1 MKKLIYALTLLLC
14 FQTLSNAQVV
24 DEKKIA
30 EMKEK
35 AAKEKDGWKKG
46 GSFGFDASALSLV
59 NPRFGAGGNKVSFGG
74 LGSWFANQKK
84 GNMLW
89 ENAFSGQLA
98 VQRLGG
104 NADFT
109 KQLDLLRY
117 ATQIGYS
124 TKNPKLY
131 YGIKGDFETLI
142 TPTYANNFLKPKDS
156 QDKASSRFFS
166 PARMKVG
173 LGVGYKVDDHLSF
186 FFAPASLQAIIV
198 SDKEIAALNIH
209 GNDVGSTKSIQG
221 GAQLTTRYNNKYLN
235 DKLVYNSNLDLFTSY
250 NHNPGR
256 IDVLWK
262 NDLGIVIFK
271 NLSLNYLLE
280 AAYDDDILVQVDRNK
295 NGLYEKG
302 ESGKATSFTSA
313 LLLKYNYT
321 F

>member
-1 MKKLIYALTLLLC
+1 MKKLIYVLTLLLC
-14 FQTLSNAQVV
+14 FQTITNAQVV

-30 EMKEK
+30 ELKDK
-35 AAKEKDGWKKG
+35 AAKETDGWKKG

-59 NPRFGAGGNKVSFGG
+59 NPRFGAGGNRISLGG

-84 GNMLW
+84 GKMLW
-89 ENAFSGQLA
+89 QNTISGQLA
-98 VQRLGG
+98 VQRLGSEK
-104 NADFT
+104 DFT

-124 TKNPKLY
+124 TKNPKIY

-142 TPTYANNFLKPKDS
+142 TPTYAKNYLKPKDS

-166 PARMKVG
+166 PARIKVG

-186 FFAPASLQAIIV
+186 FFAPASIQAIIV
-198 SDKEIAALNIH
+198 SDKDIAALNIH

-221 GAQLTTRYNNKYLN
+221 GAQLTTRYNNKFLK
-235 DKLVYNSNLDLFTSY
+235 DKLVYSSNLDLFTSY

-262 NDLGIVIFK
+262 NDLGVVIFK
-271 NLSLNYLLE
+271 NISLNYLLE
-280 AAYDDDILVQVDRNK
+280 AAYDDDVMVQVDRAN
-295 NGLYEKG
+295 NGIITP
-302 ESGKATSFTSA
+302 GKATSFTSV